1 MTTVPQRYSSRCR
14 RQFFLG
20 KTNVI
25 FYFFETPTNLDSE
38 SKVSEESVQ
47 VYSGK
52 KEIEIRRQADFFWTG
67 TTYSSMSSSGT
78 KHADHTDLSALAT
91 GLRHVRASVPA
102 LS

>member
-1 MTTVPQRYSSRCR
+1 M
-14 RQFFLG
+14 
-20 KTNVI
+20 I
-25 FYFFETPTNLDSE
+25 FYFWETPRNLDSE

-52 KEIEIRRQADFFWTG
+52 KKIEIRRQADFFWTG
-67 TTYSSMSSSGT
+67 TTCSCMLSSGT

-102 LS
+102 SS